1 MKVSIST
8 DPIKDDLVEYV
19 KAVELDADYIHC
31 DVMDGK
37 FVPKQN
43 FSIDKMKQI
52 NSISTIPLDVHLMVE
67 NPMDYISEYAESG
80 ANIITVHYESFKDY
94 KQIENAIE
102 EIKRH
107 KCLAGISLNPDTFI
121 DRIVPLLNKV
131 DMVLIM
137 SVVPGKSGQIFIQE
151 TYDKI
156 KTLNKY
162 KKYNNYKFLV
172 EVDGGVNPDIS
183 KELEKLDVDMV
194 VSGNYV
200 YSSVDKKQAIDSL
213 K

>member
-1 MKVSIST
+1 LKVSIST

-19 KAVELDADYIHC
+19 KAVELEADYIHC

-43 FSIDKMKQI
+43 FSIEKMKQI
-52 NSISTIPLDVHLMVE
+52 NAISTIPLDVHLMVE
-67 NPMDYISEYAESG
+67 NPMDYIPSYAEAG
-80 ANIITVHYESFKDY
+80 ANIITIHYESFEDY
-94 KQIENAIE
+94 KQIEKALE
-102 EIKRH
+102 LIKKY

-121 DRIVPLLNKV
+121 DKIVPLLDKV

-137 SVVPGKSGQIFIQE
+137 SVVPGKSGQKFIDE
-151 TYDKI
+151 TYDKL

-172 EVDGGVNPDIS
+172 EVDGGVNPEIS
-183 KELEKLDVDMV
+183 KELAKHDVDMV

-200 YSSVDKKQAIDSL
+200 YSSTDKKQAIDSL